1 MSVTKQTSDT
11 PGRPPA
17 STSPQLEEQG
27 DVHHVGKDEYW
38 VDRTPP
44 WHPLQS
50 SPSSKEMEFPNGKGN
65 LRLLVWVGGYFLIF
79 FWWQSGDSHAISRQS
94 NCRQLSHFAICRQS
108 KYRLSI
114 YRLSTFLPPL
124 FIQSRCWWQWGEFLK
139 PKDESRWEK
148 FLWGASAA
156 ILVMDAQHA
165 K

>member
-79 FWWQSGDSHAISRQS
+79 FWWQSGDSHAIGRQS

-108 KYRLSI
+108 KYRQSI
-114 YRLSTFLPPL
+114 NRLSTFLPPL
-124 FIQSRCWWQWGEFLK
+124 STKIFYQFLPHGRSLFSVK
-139 PKDESRWEK
+139 LFPEIK
-148 FLWGASAA
+148 
-156 ILVMDAQHA
+156 
-165 K
+165 

>member
-79 FWWQSGDSHAISRQS
+79 FWWQSGDSHAIGRQS

-108 KYRLSI
+108 KYRQSI
-114 YRLSTFLPPL
+114 NRLSTFLPPRIWHYCEGLIIVHRWVFDL
-124 FIQSRCWWQWGEFLK
+124 FIQRSQF
-139 PKDESRWEK
+139 
-148 FLWGASAA
+148 F
-156 ILVMDAQHA
+156 
-165 K
+165 